1 MVGRH
6 GLSHA
11 YEHVSMR
18 VDEVSL
24 RMTIGGCQTN
34 DRGLGMKEKD
44 GLRKLRQFDLLSAP
58 GHLLRRNHQ
67 RSVDIFTRTV
77 GDDVTRQ
84 QIGTLLALHRKPGAS
99 QRDLVDATGVD
110 KSTLK
115 EMLGRLVER
124 GWVRRERDSNDSRAW
139 TLRLTPE
146 GLSLLIERIDKVEA
160 AQREILAPLP
170 ARDRAIFLRYLR
182 ELTGLG

>member
-1 MVGRH
+1 
-6 GLSHA
+6 
-11 YEHVSMR
+11 
-18 VDEVSL
+18 
-24 RMTIGGCQTN
+24 
-34 DRGLGMKEKD
+34 MKEKD
-44 GLRKLRQFDLLSAP
+44 ALRKLKRFDLLSAP

-67 RSVDIFTRTV
+67 RSLDIFTRTV

-99 QRDLVDATGVD
+99 QRDLVDATGID

-139 TLRLTPE
+139 TMQLTPA
-146 GLSLLIERIDKVEA
+146 GLSLLVERIDKVEA

-170 ARDRAIFLRYLR
+170 VRDRVIFLRYLR
-182 ELTGLG
+182 KLAGLGSGTDGG